1 MDVDGAAVSQEE
13 QARVQAV
20 VDAAVAR
27 FTEQYRVANE
37 AQAERIT
44 ELESLLA
51 AASLQRTTLEDR
63 PEGSVLK
70 KLFEKPPRFSGTD
83 KNVDVREW
91 LFAMKLL
98 VEASKEA
105 DESVKVAFCA
115 SNLDGKAR
123 SHWLHSAFGSLD
135 GAPGVTP
142 TLIPYTMASFEQ
154 VMLAGFGHVDPIQV
168 AWVKLNTLSQGMN
181 DPPEYARQFQALC
194 AELGPSAP
202 TGEALIQFFLRGL
215 NPKLKAKVELK
226 LDGTRWKG
234 EDLQA
239 LIRQCTALWP
249 QTIANVM
256 ASKTPSQTSASSSLT
271 QEKNGSFTKKRKGNE
286 RFAKNGSG
294 PPTPPKKEFQNKKKK
309 LIDGPSGRSLTRE
322 QIAEFKKA
330 GKCFKCEQTGHRATD
345 PECPMNKGKSKES
358 EN

>member
-37 AQAERIT
+37 AQAKRIT
-44 ELESLLA
+44 ELETQLA
-51 AASLQRTTLEDR
+51 TASLQRTTLEDR
-63 PEGSVLK
+63 PESSALK
-70 KLFEKPPRFSGTD
+70 KLFGKPPRFSGTD

-98 VEASKEA
+98 VEASKET
-105 DESVKVAFCA
+105 DESVKVAFRA

-135 GAPGVTP
+135 GAQGVTP

-168 AWVKLNTLSQGMN
+168 AWVKLNTLQQGMN

-249 QTIANVM
+249 QTMANVM
-256 ASKTPSQTSASSSLT
+256 ASKTPSQASVSTGLT
-271 QEKNGSFTKKRKGNE
+271 QEKNGIFSKKRKGNE
-286 RFAKNGSG
+286 RSGSG
-294 PPTPPKKEFQNKKKK
+294 PSAPAKKELQNKKKK
-309 LIDGPSGRSLTRE
+309 LIEGPSGRALTRE
-322 QIAEFKKA
+322 QIFELKKA
-330 GKCFKCEQTGHRATD
+330 GKCFKCEQPGHRATD
-345 PECPMNKGKSKES
+345 PECPKNKGKAKDP